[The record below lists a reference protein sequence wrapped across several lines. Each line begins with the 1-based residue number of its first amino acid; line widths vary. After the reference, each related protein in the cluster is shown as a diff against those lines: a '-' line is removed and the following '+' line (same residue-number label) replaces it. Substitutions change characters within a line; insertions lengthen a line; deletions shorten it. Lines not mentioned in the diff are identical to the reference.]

1 MNLGSDNGPLTPSL
15 SPRGRGRRP
24 AGTSI
29 GFRGSMRDL
38 SGKSLPVWRGEGEAA
53 TGRAAAR
60 PYRVHGP
67 NACEESNFD
76 ATCRVE
82 GSGDVSP
89 HTKTPTL
96 HCGWI
101 IGRCLIE
108 HSNLPS
114 AGLPGS
120 WSPRSPGRFPG

>member
-15 SPRGRGRRP
+15 SPKGEREK
-24 AGTSI
+24 TS
-29 GFRGSMRDL
+29 RNL
-38 SGKSLPVWRGEGEAA
+38 H
-53 TGRAAAR
+53 
-60 PYRVHGP
+60 RVHGP